1 MAVSVRKWLMH
12 KFKDI
17 NKDRMKRHIDI
28 IQKNS
33 GKSKMYIRFDI
44 VKSFFLYGAGYT
56 DYFRGDFIH
65 LNREEKKTWATARR
79 FYRLNAYLNDERY
92 SVILQ
97 DKLIFNE
104 MFREYLKRDFISL
117 RKSTPEDLRRFLK
130 GKDIVFAKANTGEGG
145 HGIKKL
151 IVSEIKDVDEL
162 YRDLCRKGQYLIEEA
177 IIQSDELNEINPY
190 VVNSFRVVTIHKGA
204 GEGAGAKVVSNAL
217 RINQDASEVIG
228 CTNDLYF
235 SLAEDGHISSN
246 VIDDYANVYET
257 HPMTGKRFSEVC
269 IHDVKKA
276 FEMCEE
282 AAERIPQVRYI
293 GWDVAFSVNGPVL
306 VEGNEY
312 PGYGILQFYA
322 LNGSRT
328 GHLKEVADF
337 LGDEYKNIRL

>member
-12 KFKDI
+12 KFTDI
-17 NKDRMKRHIDI
+17 NKERMKRHIEI
-28 IQKNS
+28 IHEKS
-33 GKSKMYIRFDI
+33 GRSKAYIRMDI

-65 LNREEKKTWATARR
+65 LTHEEKKTWATARR

-104 MFREYLKRDFISL
+104 MFYEYLNRDFISL
-117 RKSTPEDLRRFLK
+117 RKSTPEDLRCFLQ
-130 GKDIVFAKANTGEGG
+130 GKETVFAKASTGEGG
-145 HGIKKL
+145 HGIRKL
-151 IVSEIKDVDEL
+151 KVSEIGDIDAL
-162 YRDLCRKGQYLIEEA
+162 YRELCDKGQYLLEDA
-177 IIQSDELNEINPY
+177 IIQSDDLNEINPC
-190 VVNSFRVVTIHKGA
+190 VVNSFRVVTIYKDT
-204 GEGAGAKVVSNAL
+204 GAKVVSNAL
-217 RINQDASEVIG
+217 RINQDDAEVIG
-228 CTNDLYF
+228 CTNDLYC
-235 SLAEDGHISSN
+235 SLGEDGRISSH
-246 VIDDYANVYET
+246 VIDDYAQVYDA

-269 IHDVKKA
+269 IRDVKKA

-282 AAERIPQVRYI
+282 AASRIPQVRYI
-293 GWDVAFSVNGPVL
+293 GWDVAFSDKGPVL

-337 LGDEYKNIRL
+337 LGDEYRKIRL

>member
-1 MAVSVRKWLMH
+1 MAVSVRKWLLH
-12 KFKDI
+12 KFTDI
-17 NKDRMKRHIDI
+17 NKERMKKHIEI

-33 GKSKMYIRFDI
+33 GKSKLYIRFDI
-44 VKSFFLYGAGYT
+44 AKSFLLYGAGYT

-65 LNREEKKTWATARR
+65 LTREEKKTWATARR

-92 SVILQ
+92 SVILE

-104 MFREYLKRDFISL
+104 MFHEYLGRGFISL
-117 RKSTPEDLRRFLK
+117 RKSTPEDLRRFLQ
-130 GKDIVFAKANTGEGG
+130 GKDVVFAKANTGEGG

-151 IVSEIKDVDEL
+151 VVSEITDVDAL
-162 YRDLCRKGQYLIEEA
+162 YRELCAKGQYLVEEA
-177 IIQSDELNEINPY
+177 IVQSDDLNEINPC
-190 VVNSFRVVTIHKGA
+190 VVNSFRIVTLYKNT
-204 GEGAGAKVVSNAL
+204 GAKVISNAM
-217 RINQDASEVIG
+217 RINQDDSDVIG

-235 SLAEDGHISSN
+235 SLGEDGRINSN

-269 IHDVKKA
+269 IKDVKKA

-282 AAERIPQVRYI
+282 AASRIPQVRYI
-293 GWDVAFSVNGPVL
+293 GWDVAFSDKGPVL

-312 PGYGILQFYA
+312 PGYGILQFYQ
-322 LNGSRT
+322 LKGSRT

-337 LGDEYKNIRL
+337 LGDEYQSIRL